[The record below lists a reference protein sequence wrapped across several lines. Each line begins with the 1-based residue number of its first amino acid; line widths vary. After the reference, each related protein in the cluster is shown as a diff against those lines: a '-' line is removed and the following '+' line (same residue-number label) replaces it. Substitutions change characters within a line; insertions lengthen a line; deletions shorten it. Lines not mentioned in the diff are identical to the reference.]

1 MMNLNPVQSGD
12 DSGPPQQLAMPLKIV
27 TIGAYGFDE
36 QTFFN
41 ALAQAG
47 VDTFC
52 DVRFRRGVRGSIY
65 AFVNSQRLQSR
76 LAEEGIRYLHFRD
89 LAPSVELR
97 RRQALADKAV
107 GVAKRQR
114 HELSNEFVAGFH
126 DECLANFSGKSFCER
141 LDPKTRVAA
150 LFCVEREPAACH
162 RSLLAARMREELGIE
177 IVHLLPP

>member
-1 MMNLNPVQSGD
+1 MTTLDPIQCGD
-12 DSGPPQQLAMPLKIV
+12 DSGQPGQLAIPSKIV

-36 QTFFN
+36 QSFFN

-52 DVRFRRGVRGSIY
+52 DVRFRRGVRGSSY
-65 AFVNSQRLQSR
+65 AFVNSRRLQSR

-97 RRQALADKAV
+97 RRQAAADKTAR
-107 GVAKRQR
+107 VAKRQR
-114 HELSNEFVAGFH
+114 HELSVEFITGFH

-141 LDPKTRVAA
+141 LGPETRVAA

-162 RSLLAARMREELGIE
+162 RSLLTARLREELGID